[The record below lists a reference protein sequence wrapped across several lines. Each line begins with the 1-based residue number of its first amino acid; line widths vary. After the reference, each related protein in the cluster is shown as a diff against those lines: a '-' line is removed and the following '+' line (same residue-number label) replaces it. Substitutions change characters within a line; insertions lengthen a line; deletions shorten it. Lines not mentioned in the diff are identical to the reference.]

1 MKEIFWRTVADY
13 NGATWVAQLLFV
25 VLGAVMT
32 LVACLRPSKGA
43 SQAMKLYFAV
53 LYLWI
58 SVAYFGIYC
67 SERSYSGVMSVFW
80 AVLAVVWLWD
90 FLRGYTLPEPSRKHR
105 ALAVVLMLMPLAY
118 PAISMARGME
128 FPQVVTP
135 VMPCSVVVFTI
146 GYMLMFSLK
155 PNIFLLLLLCHW
167 SLIGI
172 SKVSYYDL
180 PEDYVLM
187 TASVPALY
195 CFFRERFLEG
205 GKSAATKPSAGVLH
219 LMLLLLCTLLAG
231 GLLVSMVL
239 GAGCEEF

>member
-13 NGATWVAQLLFV
+13 NEATWIAQLLFV
-25 VLGAVMT
+25 AVGAVMV
-32 LVACLRPSKGA
+32 LVACLRPSKVA
-43 SQAMKLYFAV
+43 SGAMKVYFAV

-58 SVAYFGIYC
+58 SVAYFGIWC
-67 SERSYSGVMSVFW
+67 SERSYNGVMSVFW
-80 AVLAVVWLWD
+80 GVLAAVWVWD
-90 FLRGYTLPEPSRKHR
+90 LLRGYTMPEPSRKYR
-105 ALAVVLMLMPLAY
+105 VLAVVLMLMPLAY

-135 VMPCSVVVFTI
+135 VMPCSVVVFSI
-146 GYMLMFSLK
+146 GYMLMFLLK

-195 CFFRERFLEG
+195 CFFRERFLSG
-205 GKSAATKPSAGVLH
+205 DMSAATKPSARVLH
-219 LMLLLLCTLLAG
+219 LMLVLLCVMLAG
-231 GLLVSMVL
+231 GLLVSLVL
-239 GAGCEEF
+239 